1 MQTSNAPA
9 QLRVWLLFCLFTI
22 CCASSGSAVQL
33 PMAFKDLGSAD
44 FRKREDAQGKL
55 LDWAKKSPEPAMLE
69 FLEQSRDASDPEI
82 RERCYEIL
90 RILVDAEY
98 MKEGEGYI
106 GVALALTDEILTVPG
121 DLKPRYAI
129 RVIEVRADTPGEAA
143 GVQLNDMIVALEGGV
158 WRNTGAS
165 SLFRERVKTM
175 KPNSRAKLSILRNGE
190 VLELKVTLGRR
201 PVMADLFING
211 QDFDTETAEREA
223 KDVYFKLWLSKRKTK
238 IGTGS

>member
-9 QLRVWLLFCLFTI
+9 QLRVWLLFCSVII
-22 CCASSGSAVQL
+22 CCASLGSAVQL
-33 PMAFKDLGSAD
+33 PKAFKDLGSDD
-44 FRKREDAQGKL
+44 FRKREIAQVKL

-69 FLEQSRDASDPEI
+69 FLEQSRIANDPEI

-90 RILVDAEY
+90 RVLVEAEY

-106 GVALALTDEILTVPG
+106 GVALAMTDEILNVPG

-129 RVIEVRADTPGEAA
+129 RVIEVRANTPGEAA

-158 WRNTGAS
+158 WHNIGAS

-175 KPNSRAKLSILRNGE
+175 KPNNRAKLTILRNGE
-190 VLELKVTLGRR
+190 MLELKVTLARR

-211 QDFDTETAEREA
+211 QDFDSETAEREA
-223 KDVYFKLWLSKRKTK
+223 KDVYFKLWLSKRKNK
-238 IGTGS
+238 TGAD